1 MSSWVTKVLV
11 FCLALFSGPSVLSSS
26 EPTHNAT
33 KVVPVVKISGA
44 IGPAVGDYVIEEI
57 KLANK
62 LINTSALIITLDT
75 PGGLVSSLRDINQ
88 AILASQVPI
97 LCLVH
102 PQGARAASAGTFLL
116 YACHIAA
123 MAPATT
129 LGAATPVSIGG
140 GSSPQ
145 PTDESPKEPSAMEKK
160 MLNDSI
166 AYIRSLAQL
175 RGRNAEW
182 AEKAVREA
190 ATLSSSEALEQN
202 VINMIADTPEQL
214 LIKSDGLMVNLND
227 EDTPL
232 TTAEAELAYK
242 TPDWRHQFLSTIT
255 DPNIAYILMMIGI
268 YGLLLEFYSPGFGVA
283 GVTGAISLL
292 IATYAFQMLPVNYV
306 GIGLILLGIG
316 LLVAE
321 SLIPSFGIFGFGGVI
336 AFVLGSIFLIDSDL
350 PELQV
355 SLNLIYSIAL
365 ISAALVVFVLR
376 RIMQLRKSQVVS
388 GIENLIGRQAVVDS
402 HFTTDGYILV
412 EGERWAAHGDGQF
425 CQGEVVIVEAID
437 GLILKIKK
445 QQGSDYDGTNNH

>member
-1 MSSWVTKVLV
+1 MPLRIVKALLFCFVL
-11 FCLALFSGPSVLSSS
+11 LSGPSVFSSS
-26 EPTHNAT
+26 ELAHHAT
-33 KVVPVVKISGA
+33 KVVPVINISGA

-57 KLANK
+57 TLANQTPN
-62 LINTSALIITLDT
+62 ISALVLTIDT
-75 PGGLVSSLRDINQ
+75 PGGLVSSLREINQ
-88 AILASQVPI
+88 SILASKVPI
-97 LCLVH
+97 LCLVY
-102 PQGARAASAGTFLL
+102 PQGARAASAGTFIL

-140 GSSPQ
+140 ASPEKS
-145 PTDESPKEPSAMEKK
+145 DEAPNEPSAMEKK

-202 VINMIADTPEQL
+202 VINLIADTPEQL
-214 LIKSDGLMVNLND
+214 LIQSDGLIVSLND
-227 EDTPL
+227 TNSPL
-232 TTAEAELAYK
+232 ETAEAKVEYK

-283 GVTGAISLL
+283 GVVGAICLL

-306 GIGLILLGIG
+306 GMGLILLGIG

-321 SLIPSFGIFGFGGVI
+321 SLIPSFGILGFGGVI
-336 AFVLGSIFLIDSDL
+336 AFVLGSIFLIESDL

-355 SLNLIYSIAL
+355 SLNLIYSIAVL
-365 ISAALVVFVLR
+365 SAAFVVFVLR
-376 RIMQLRKSQVVS
+376 RVLLLRQSQVVS
-388 GIENLIGRQAVVDS
+388 GVEYLIGQQAVVENS
-402 HFTTDGYILV
+402 FTAEGYVHIA
-412 EGERWAAHGDGQF
+412 GERWAAHGDDSF
-425 CQGEVVIVEAID
+425 IRGEIVVVEAID
-437 GLILKIKK
+437 GLSLKIRK
-445 QQGSDYDGTNNH
+445 QQGGRYDGADNH

>member
-1 MSSWVTKVLV
+1 MPLRIVKALLFCFVL
-11 FCLALFSGPSVLSSS
+11 LSGPSVFSSN
-26 EPTHNAT
+26 EPASSTT
-33 KVVPVVKISGA
+33 KVVPVINISGA

-57 KLANK
+57 TLANQTPN
-62 LINTSALIITLDT
+62 IPALVLTIDT
-75 PGGLVSSLRDINQ
+75 PGGLVSSLREINQ
-88 AILASQVPI
+88 SILASKVPI
-97 LCLVH
+97 LCLVY
-102 PQGARAASAGTFLL
+102 PQGARAASAGTFIL

-140 GSSPQ
+140 GNPEQS
-145 PTDESPKEPSAMEKK
+145 DESSNEPSAMEKK

-190 ATLSSSEALEQN
+190 ATLSSSEALEKN
-202 VINMIADTPEQL
+202 VINLIADTPEQL
-214 LIKSDGLMVNLND
+214 LIQSDGLTVILN
-227 EDTPL
+227 ETNSQL
-232 TTAEAELAYK
+232 VTENAKVEYK
-242 TPDWRHQFLSTIT
+242 TPDWRHKFLSTIT

-283 GVTGAISLL
+283 GVVGAICLL

-321 SLIPSFGIFGFGGVI
+321 SLVPSFGILGFGGVI

-355 SLNLIYSIAL
+355 SLNLIYSIAML
-365 ISAALVVFVLR
+365 SAAFVVFVLR
-376 RIMQLRKSQVVS
+376 RVIQLRQSQVVS
-388 GIENLIGRQAVVDS
+388 GVEYLIGQQAIVENS
-402 HFTTDGYILV
+402 FTAQGYVHI
-412 EGERWAAHGDGQF
+412 EGERWAAHGDDSFTRGDI
-425 CQGEVVIVEAID
+425 VIVEAID
-437 GLILKIKK
+437 GLSLKISK
-445 QQGSDYDGTNNH
+445 QQGSDYDGTDNH